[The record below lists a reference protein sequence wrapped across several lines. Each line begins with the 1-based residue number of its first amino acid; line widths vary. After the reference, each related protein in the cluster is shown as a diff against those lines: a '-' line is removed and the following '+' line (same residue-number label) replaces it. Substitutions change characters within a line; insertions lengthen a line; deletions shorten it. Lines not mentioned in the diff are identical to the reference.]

1 MSNFTPTVT
10 GTDVRARIQR
20 FGSYLS
26 GMVMPNIGAF
36 IAFGLITALFIPDG
50 WTPNARLAEMVG
62 PLITVLIPTLV
73 AYTGGRMVHGQR
85 GAVVGAVATFGA
97 IVAGSDLVTLKDGTT
112 ALGFGGQ
119 VMILAA
125 FILGPLSAYL
135 LKLFDK
141 AIADKVKAG
150 FEMLIDNFS
159 IGILGGILAIFG
171 YKVIEPLVGWITDRL
186 GDGVE
191 TLVSHSLLPVA
202 SIIIEPA
209 KVLFLNNAIN
219 HGVLTPLGA
228 ADVQDAGKSIL
239 FMLEANPGPGAGLL
253 LAYMLF
259 GPRSLRPTVPAA
271 LIIHFFGGIHEV
283 YFPYVLMKPKMVL
296 ATIAGGASGIAIF
309 QAFGVGL
316 TGPAAPGS
324 FIAFM
329 GVTARGDYPGV
340 ILGIA
345 VSAAVAFFVAGAL
358 FGFGRNSE
366 DEAGQTD
373 VEMTKAEES
382 VAATKARGKGTVPA
396 PTTSDTP
403 ATPVATRNEPL
414 EA

>member
-1 MSNFTPTVT
+1 MSNFTPAAT

-36 IAFGLITALFIPDG
+36 IAFGFITALFIPDG
-50 WTPNARLAEMVG
+50 WTPNADLAEMVG
-62 PLITVLIPTLV
+62 PMIVVLIPTLV

-85 GAVVGAVATFGA
+85 GAVIGAVATFGVV
-97 IVAGSDLVTLKDGTT
+97 VAAADPVAVGDGTSV
-112 ALGFGGQ
+112 LPFGGQ
-119 VMILAA
+119 VMILGA
-125 FILGPLSAYL
+125 FILGPLAAYI
-135 LKLFDK
+135 LKLFDNLV
-141 AIADKVKAG
+141 AGKVKAG

-159 IGILGGILAIFG
+159 IGILGGALAIFG
-171 YKVIEPLVGWITDRL
+171 YKVIEPIVGWITDRL

-191 TLVSHSLLPVA
+191 SLVENSLLPVA
-202 SIIIEPA
+202 SLIIEPA

-228 ADVQDAGKSIL
+228 AEVQEQGKSIL

-253 LAYMLF
+253 LAYLFF

-283 YFPYVLMKPKMVL
+283 YFPYVLMKPKLVL

-329 GVTARGDYPGV
+329 GVTAKGDYFGV

-358 FGFGRNSE
+358 FGFGHNSD
-366 DEAGQTD
+366 DEAGLTD
-373 VEMTKAEES
+373 VELTKAEES
-382 VAATKARGKGTVPA
+382 VAATKAQGKGTA
-396 PTTSDTP
+396 
-403 ATPVATRNEPL
+403 APVANRTEPL

>member
-1 MSNFTPTVT
+1 MSNFTPAAT

-36 IAFGLITALFIPDG
+36 IAFGFITALFIPDG
-50 WTPNARLAEMVG
+50 WTPNADLAEMVG
-62 PLITVLIPTLV
+62 PMIVVLIPTLV
-73 AYTGGRMVHGQR
+73 AYTGGKMVHGQR
-85 GAVVGAVATFGA
+85 GAVIGAVATFGA
-97 IVAGSDLVTLKDGTT
+97 VVAAADPVSLADGSTVLP
-112 ALGFGGQ
+112 FGGQ

-125 FILGPLSAYL
+125 FILGPLAAYL
-135 LKLFDK
+135 LKLFDRLVEG
-141 AIADKVKAG
+141 KVKAG

-159 IGILGGILAIFG
+159 IGILGGALAIFG
-171 YKVIEPLVGWITDRL
+171 YKVIEPIVGWITDRL

-191 TLVSHSLLPVA
+191 SLVSNNLLPVA

-228 ADVQDAGKSIL
+228 EDVQEKGKSIL

-253 LAYMLF
+253 LAYLFF

-283 YFPYVLMKPKMVL
+283 YFPYVLMKPKLVL

-329 GVTARGDYPGV
+329 GVTAKGDYFGV

-358 FGFGRNSE
+358 FGFGRNSD
-366 DEAGQTD
+366 DEGGLTD
-373 VEMTKAEES
+373 VELTKAEES
-382 VAATKARGKGTVPA
+382 VAATKAQGKGAIPA
-396 PTTSDTP
+396 P
-403 ATPVATRNEPL
+403 AEPVANRTEPL

>member
-1 MSNFTPTVT
+1 MSNFTPAAT

-36 IAFGLITALFIPDG
+36 IAFGFITALFIPDG
-50 WTPNARLAEMVG
+50 WTPNADLAEMVG

-85 GAVVGAVATFGA
+85 GAVIGAVATFGA
-97 IVAGSDLVTLKDGTT
+97 IVAAADPVALKDGTT
-112 ALGFGGQ
+112 ALPFGGQ

-125 FILGPLSAYL
+125 FILGPLAAYL
-135 LKLFDK
+135 LKLFDNLV
-141 AIADKVKAG
+141 AGKVKAG

-159 IGILGGILAIFG
+159 IGILGGLLAIFG
-171 YKVIEPLVGWITDRL
+171 YKVIEPIVSWITDRL

-228 ADVQDAGKSIL
+228 ADVQEKGKSIL

-253 LAYMLF
+253 LAYLFF

-271 LIIHFFGGIHEV
+271 LIIQFFGGIHEV
-283 YFPYVLMKPKMVL
+283 YFPYVLMKPKLVL

-329 GVTARGDYPGV
+329 GVTAKGDYPGV

-358 FGFGRNSE
+358 FGFGRNS
-366 DEAGQTD
+366 DDAAGLTD
-373 VEMTKAEES
+373 VELTKAEEA
-382 VAATKARGKGTVPA
+382 VAATKARGKGTVPV
-396 PTTSDTP
+396 PVE
-403 ATPVATRNEPL
+403 PVANRTEPL

>member
-1 MSNFTPTVT
+1 MSNFTPAAT
-10 GTDVRARIQR
+10 GTDARARIQR

-36 IAFGLITALFIPDG
+36 IAFGFITALFIPDG
-50 WTPNARLAEMVG
+50 WTPNADLAEMVG
-62 PLITVLIPTLV
+62 PMIVVLIPTLV

-85 GAVVGAVATFGA
+85 GAVIGAVATFGA
-97 IVAGSDLVTLKDGTT
+97 VVAAADPVSLADGSTVLP
-112 ALGFGGQ
+112 FGGQ

-125 FILGPLSAYL
+125 FILGPLAAYL
-135 LKLFDK
+135 LKLFDRLVEG
-141 AIADKVKAG
+141 KVKAG

-159 IGILGGILAIFG
+159 IGILGGVLAIFG
-171 YKVIEPLVGWITDRL
+171 YKVIEPIVGWITDRL

-191 TLVSHSLLPVA
+191 SLVNNSLLPAA
-202 SIIIEPA
+202 SVIIEPA

-219 HGVLTPLGA
+219 HGVLTPLGSA
-228 ADVQDAGKSIL
+228 EVQEQGKSIL

-253 LAYMLF
+253 LAYLFF

-283 YFPYVLMKPKMVL
+283 YFPYVLMKPKLVL

-329 GVTARGDYPGV
+329 GVTAKGDYPGV

-358 FGFGRNSE
+358 MGYGRNSD
-366 DEAGQTD
+366 DEAGLTD

-382 VAATKARGKGTVPA
+382 VAATKAQGKGKGTVPA
-396 PTTSDTP
+396 P
-403 ATPVATRNEPL
+403 AEPVANRTEPL

>member
-1 MSNFTPTVT
+1 MSNFTPAAT

-36 IAFGLITALFIPDG
+36 IAFGFITALFIPDG
-50 WTPNARLAEMVG
+50 WTPNADLAEMVG
-62 PLITVLIPTLV
+62 PMIVVLIPTLV
-73 AYTGGRMVHGQR
+73 AYTGGKMVHGQR
-85 GAVVGAVATFGA
+85 GAVIGAVATFGA
-97 IVAGSDLVTLKDGTT
+97 IVAAADPVSLDDGSSVLP
-112 ALGFGGQ
+112 FGGQ

-125 FILGPLSAYL
+125 FVLGPLAAYL
-135 LKLFDK
+135 LKLFDNLV
-141 AIADKVKAG
+141 AGKVKAG

-159 IGILGGILAIFG
+159 IGILGGALAIFG
-171 YKVIEPLVGWITDRL
+171 YKVIEPIVSWITDRL

-191 TLVSHSLLPVA
+191 SLVSNSLLPVA
-202 SIIIEPA
+202 SVIIEPA

-228 ADVQDAGKSIL
+228 AEVQEQGKSIL

-253 LAYMLF
+253 LAYLVF

-283 YFPYVLMKPKMVL
+283 YFPYVLMKPKLVL

-329 GVTARGDYPGV
+329 GVTAKGDYPGV

-358 FGFGRNSE
+358 MGYGRNSD
-366 DEAGQTD
+366 DEAGLTD

-382 VAATKARGKGTVPA
+382 VAATKAQGKGTIPA
-396 PTTSDTP
+396 PATPATP
-403 ATPVATRNEPL
+403 ATPVANRTEPL

>member
-1 MSNFTPTVT
+1 M
-10 GTDVRARIQR
+10 
-20 FGSYLS
+20 
-26 GMVMPNIGAF
+26 
-36 IAFGLITALFIPDG
+36 
-50 WTPNARLAEMVG
+50 
-62 PLITVLIPTLV
+62 
-73 AYTGGRMVHGQR
+73 
-85 GAVVGAVATFGA
+85 
-97 IVAGSDLVTLKDGTT
+97 
-112 ALGFGGQ
+112 
-119 VMILAA
+119 
-125 FILGPLSAYL
+125 
-135 LKLFDK
+135 
-141 AIADKVKAG
+141 
-150 FEMLIDNFS
+150 
-159 IGILGGILAIFG
+159 
-171 YKVIEPLVGWITDRL
+171 IEPIVGWITDRL

-191 TLVSHSLLPVA
+191 SLVNNSLLPVA

-228 ADVQDAGKSIL
+228 ADVQEKGKSIL

-253 LAYMLF
+253 LAYLFF

-283 YFPYVLMKPKMVL
+283 YFPYVLMKPKLVL

-329 GVTARGDYPGV
+329 GVTAKGDYFGV

-358 FGFGRNSE
+358 LGFGHNSD
-366 DEAGQTD
+366 DEEGLTD
-373 VEMTKAEES
+373 VELTKAEES
-382 VAATKARGKGTVPA
+382 VAATKAQGKGTA
-396 PTTSDTP
+396 
-403 ATPVATRNEPL
+403 APVANRTEPL

>member
-1 MSNFTPTVT
+1 MSNFTPAAT

-36 IAFGLITALFIPDG
+36 IAFGFITALFIPDG
-50 WTPNARLAEMVG
+50 WTPNADLAEMVG
-62 PLITVLIPTLV
+62 PMITVLIPTLV
-73 AYTGGRMVHGQR
+73 AYTGGKMVHGQR
-85 GAVVGAVATFGA
+85 GAVIGAVAVFGA
-97 IVAGSDLVTLKDGTT
+97 IVAGADSIAVGDGTT
-112 ALGFGGQ
+112 VLPFGGQ
-119 VMILAA
+119 VMILGA

-135 LKLFDK
+135 LKLFDNLV
-141 AIADKVKAG
+141 AGKVKAG

-159 IGILGGILAIFG
+159 IGILGGVLAIFG
-171 YKVIEPLVGWITDRL
+171 YKVIEPIVGWITDRL

-191 TLVSHSLLPVA
+191 SLVNNSLLPVA
-202 SIIIEPA
+202 SVIIEPA

-219 HGVLTPLGA
+219 HGVLTPLGSA
-228 ADVQDAGKSIL
+228 EVQEQGKSIL

-253 LAYMLF
+253 LAYLFF
-259 GPRSLRPTVPAA
+259 GPKSLRPTVPAA

-283 YFPYVLMKPKMVL
+283 YFPYVLMKPKLVL

-329 GVTARGDYPGV
+329 GVTAKGDYPGV

-358 FGFGRNSE
+358 FGFGRNSN
-366 DEAGQTD
+366 DEAGLTD
-373 VEMTKAEES
+373 VELTKAEES
-382 VAATKARGKGTVPA
+382 VAATKARGKGTVAAPA
-396 PTTSDTP
+396 GS
-403 ATPVATRNEPL
+403 VANRTEPL
-414 EA
+414 ET

>member
-1 MSNFTPTVT
+1 MSAFTPTAT
-10 GTDVRARIQR
+10 GTDARARIQR

-36 IAFGLITALFIPDG
+36 IAFGFITALFIPDG
-50 WTPNARLAEMVG
+50 WTPNADLAEMVG
-62 PLITVLIPTLV
+62 PMITVLIPTLV

-85 GAVVGAVATFGA
+85 GAVIGAVATFGA
-97 IVAGSDLVTLKDGTT
+97 IVAGADAVRAADGSFV
-112 ALGFGGQ
+112 LPFGGQ
-119 VMILAA
+119 VMILGA
-125 FILGPLSAYL
+125 FILGPLAAYL
-135 LKLFDK
+135 LKLFDRLVEG
-141 AIADKVKAG
+141 KVKAG

-159 IGILGGILAIFG
+159 IGILGGALAIFG
-171 YKVIEPLVGWITDRL
+171 YKVIEPIVGWITDRL

-191 TLVSHSLLPVA
+191 NLVSHSLLPLA
-202 SIIIEPA
+202 SVIIEPA

-228 ADVQDAGKSIL
+228 AEVQEQGKSIL

-253 LAYMLF
+253 VAYLFF

-271 LIIHFFGGIHEV
+271 LIIQFFGGIHEV
-283 YFPYVLMKPKMVL
+283 YFPYVLMKPKMIL

-329 GVTARGDYPGV
+329 GVTAKGDYPGV

-345 VSAAVAFFVAGAL
+345 VSATVSFFVAGAL
-358 FGFGRNSE
+358 FGFGRNSN
-366 DEAGQTD
+366 DEAGLTD
-373 VEMTKAEES
+373 VELTKAEES
-382 VAATKARGKGTVPA
+382 VAATKAQGKVNVPA
-396 PTTSDTP
+396 P
-403 ATPVATRNEPL
+403 AAPVANRTEPS

>member
-1 MSNFTPTVT
+1 MSNFTPAAT

-36 IAFGLITALFIPDG
+36 IAFGFITALFIPDG
-50 WTPNARLAEMVG
+50 WTPNADLAEMVG
-62 PLITVLIPTLV
+62 PMITVLIPTLV
-73 AYTGGRMVHGQR
+73 AYTGGKMVHGQR
-85 GAVVGAVATFGA
+85 GAVIGAVAVFGA
-97 IVAGSDLVTLKDGTT
+97 IVAGADSIAVGDGTT
-112 ALGFGGQ
+112 VLPFGGQ
-119 VMILAA
+119 VMILGA

-135 LKLFDK
+135 LKLFDNLV
-141 AIADKVKAG
+141 AGKVKAG

-159 IGILGGILAIFG
+159 IGILGGVLAIFG
-171 YKVIEPLVGWITDRL
+171 YKVIEPIVGWITDRL

-191 TLVSHSLLPVA
+191 SLVNNSLLPVA
-202 SIIIEPA
+202 SVIIEPA

-219 HGVLTPLGA
+219 HGVLTPLGSA
-228 ADVQDAGKSIL
+228 EVQEQGKSIL

-253 LAYMLF
+253 LAYLFF

-271 LIIHFFGGIHEV
+271 LIIQFFGGIHEV

-309 QAFGVGL
+309 QAFDVGL

-329 GVTARGDYPGV
+329 GVTAKGDYPGV

-358 FGFGRNSE
+358 FGFGRNSN
-366 DEAGQTD
+366 DEAGLTD
-373 VEMTKAEES
+373 VELTKAEES
-382 VAATKARGKGTVPA
+382 VAATKARGKGAVPA
-396 PTTSDTP
+396 P
-403 ATPVATRNEPL
+403 AEPVANRTEPL

>member
-1 MSNFTPTVT
+1 MSAFTPTAT
-10 GTDVRARIQR
+10 GTDARARIQR

-36 IAFGLITALFIPDG
+36 IAFGFITALFIPDG
-50 WTPNARLAEMVG
+50 WTPNADLAEMVG
-62 PLITVLIPTLV
+62 PMITVLIPTLV

-85 GAVVGAVATFGA
+85 GAVIGAVATFGA
-97 IVAGSDLVTLKDGTT
+97 IVAGADAVRAADGSFV
-112 ALGFGGQ
+112 LPFGGQ
-119 VMILAA
+119 VMILGA
-125 FILGPLSAYL
+125 FILGPLAAYL
-135 LKLFDK
+135 LKLFDRLVEG
-141 AIADKVKAG
+141 KVKAG

-159 IGILGGILAIFG
+159 IGILGGALAIFG
-171 YKVIEPLVGWITDRL
+171 YKVIEPIVGWITDRL

-191 TLVSHSLLPVA
+191 NLVSHSLLPLA
-202 SIIIEPA
+202 SVIIEPA

-228 ADVQDAGKSIL
+228 AEVQEQGKSIL

-253 LAYMLF
+253 VAYLFF

-271 LIIHFFGGIHEV
+271 LIIQFFGGIHEV
-283 YFPYVLMKPKMVL
+283 YFPYVLMKPKMIL

-329 GVTARGDYPGV
+329 GVTAKGDYPGV

-345 VSAAVAFFVAGAL
+345 VSATVSFFVAGAL
-358 FGFGRNSE
+358 FGFGSNSN
-366 DEAGQTD
+366 DEAGLTD
-373 VEMTKAEES
+373 VELTKAEES
-382 VAATKARGKGTVPA
+382 VAATKAQGKVNVPA
-396 PTTSDTP
+396 P
-403 ATPVATRNEPL
+403 AAPVANRTEPS

>member
-1 MSNFTPTVT
+1 MSNFTPAVT
-10 GTDVRARIQR
+10 GTDVRARVQR

-36 IAFGLITALFIPDG
+36 VAFGLITALFIDVG
-50 WTPNARLAEMVG
+50 WTPNAQLAEMVG
-62 PLITVLIPTLV
+62 PMITVLIPTLV
-73 AYTGGRMVHGQR
+73 AYTGGKMVHGQR
-85 GAVVGAVATFGA
+85 GAVIGAVAVFGA
-97 IVAGSDLVTLKDGTT
+97 IVAGADQVGLKDGTT
-112 ALGFGGQ
+112 VLPFGGQ
-119 VMILAA
+119 VMILGA
-125 FILGPLSAYL
+125 FILGPLSAYV
-135 LKLFDK
+135 LKMFDN
-141 AIADKVKAG
+141 AVAGKVKAG

-159 IGILGGILAIFG
+159 IGIIGGAFAIFG
-171 YKVIEPLVGWITDRL
+171 YKVIEPIVGWVTDRL

-191 TLVSHSLLPVA
+191 TLVSHSLLPAA
-202 SIIIEPA
+202 SLIIEPA

-219 HGVLTPLGA
+219 HGVLTPLGSA
-228 ADVQDAGKSIL
+228 EVQEAGKSVL

-253 LAYMLF
+253 LAYLFF

-283 YFPYVLMKPKMVL
+283 YFPYVLMKPKMIL

-329 GVTARGDYPGV
+329 GVTAKGDYPGV

-358 FGFGRNSE
+358 FGFGRNSN
-366 DEAGQTD
+366 DEGELTD
-373 VEMTKAEES
+373 VEMTKAEEA
-382 VAATKARGKGTVPA
+382 VAANKAKGKTVPA
-396 PTTSDTP
+396 P
-403 ATPVATRNEPL
+403 AAPVANRNEPL

>member
-1 MSNFTPTVT
+1 MSNFTPTAT
-10 GTDVRARIQR
+10 GSDVRARIQR
-20 FGSYLS
+20 FGSHLS

-36 IAFGLITALFIPDG
+36 IAFGFITALFIPDG
-50 WTPNARLAEMVG
+50 WTPNAALAEMVG

-85 GAVVGAVATFGA
+85 GAVIGAVATFGA
-97 IVAGSDLVTLKDGTT
+97 IVAAADPVALKDGTT
-112 ALGFGGQ
+112 ALPFGGQ
-119 VMILAA
+119 VMILGA
-125 FILGPLSAYL
+125 FVLGPLSAYL
-135 LKLFDK
+135 LKLFDNLV
-141 AIADKVKAG
+141 AGKVKAG

-171 YKVIEPLVGWITDRL
+171 YKVIEPVVGWITDRL
-186 GDGVE
+186 GDGVQ
-191 TLVSHSLLPVA
+191 TLVNHSLLPVA

-228 ADVQDAGKSIL
+228 ADVQRAGKSIL

-253 LAYMLF
+253 LAYLVF

-271 LIIHFFGGIHEV
+271 LIIQFFGGIHEV

-296 ATIAGGASGIAIF
+296 ATVAGGASGIAIF

-329 GVTARGDYPGV
+329 GVTAKGNYPGV

-345 VSAAVAFFVAGAL
+345 VSAAVSFVVAGAL
-358 FGFGRNSE
+358 FGFGHGSD
-366 DEAGQTD
+366 DEAGLTD

-382 VAATKARGKGTVPA
+382 VAATKAQGKGAVAAPA
-396 PTTSDTP
+396 
-403 ATPVATRNEPL
+403 ANRNEPL

>member
-1 MSNFTPTVT
+1 MSNFTPAAT

-50 WTPNARLAEMVG
+50 WTPNAQLAEMVG
-62 PLITVLIPTLV
+62 PMITVLIPTLV

-85 GAVVGAVATFGA
+85 GAVIGAVATFGA
-97 IVAGSDLVTLKDGTT
+97 VVAAAVPASLADGSTVLP
-112 ALGFGGQ
+112 FGGQ

-125 FILGPLSAYL
+125 FILGPLAAYI
-135 LKLFDK
+135 LKLFDRLVEG
-141 AIADKVKAG
+141 KVKAG

-159 IGILGGILAIFG
+159 IGILGGALAIFG
-171 YKVIEPLVGWITDRL
+171 YKVIEPIVGWITDRL

-191 TLVSHSLLPVA
+191 TLVSNSLLPVA

-228 ADVQDAGKSIL
+228 AEVQEQGKSIL

-253 LAYMLF
+253 LAYLIF

-283 YFPYVLMKPKMVL
+283 YFPYVLMKPKLVL

-329 GVTARGDYPGV
+329 GVTAKGDYPGV

-358 FGFGRNSE
+358 FGFGRNSD
-366 DEAGQTD
+366 DEAGLTD
-373 VEMTKAEES
+373 VELTKAEES
-382 VAATKARGKGTVPA
+382 VAATKAQGKGA
-396 PTTSDTP
+396 
-403 ATPVATRNEPL
+403 AAPVANRTEPL

>member
-1 MSNFTPTVT
+1 MSNFTPAAT

-36 IAFGLITALFIPDG
+36 IAFGFITALFIPDG
-50 WTPNARLAEMVG
+50 WTPNADLAEMVG
-62 PLITVLIPTLV
+62 PMITVLIPTLV

-85 GAVVGAVATFGA
+85 GAVIGAVATFGA
-97 IVAGSDLVTLKDGTT
+97 IVAAVDPVALKDGTT
-112 ALGFGGQ
+112 ALPFGGQ

-125 FILGPLSAYL
+125 FVLGPLAAYI
-135 LKLFDK
+135 LKLFDNLV
-141 AIADKVKAG
+141 AGKVKAG

-159 IGILGGILAIFG
+159 IGIIGGVLAIFG
-171 YKVIEPLVGWITDRL
+171 YKVIEPIVGWITDRL

-191 TLVSHSLLPVA
+191 SLVSHSLLPVA

-228 ADVQDAGKSIL
+228 ADVQESGKSIL

-253 LAYMLF
+253 LAYLFF
-259 GPRSLRPTVPAA
+259 GPKSLRPTVPAA
-271 LIIHFFGGIHEV
+271 LIIQFFGGIHEV

-309 QAFGVGL
+309 QLFDVGL

-329 GVTARGDYPGV
+329 GVTAKGDYVGV

-358 FGFGRNSE
+358 FGFGHNSD

-373 VEMTKAEES
+373 VELTKAEEA
-382 VAATKARGKGTVPA
+382 VAATKAQGKSTVSAPA
-396 PTTSDTP
+396 
-403 ATPVATRNEPL
+403 APVANRNEPQ

>member
-1 MSNFTPTVT
+1 MSAFTPTAT
-10 GTDVRARIQR
+10 GTDARARIQR

-36 IAFGLITALFIPDG
+36 IAFGFITALFIPDG
-50 WTPNARLAEMVG
+50 WTPNADLAEMVG
-62 PLITVLIPTLV
+62 PMITVLIPTLV

-85 GAVVGAVATFGA
+85 GAVIGAVATFGA
-97 IVAGSDLVTLKDGTT
+97 IVAGADAVRAADGSFV
-112 ALGFGGQ
+112 LPFGGQ
-119 VMILAA
+119 VMILGA
-125 FILGPLSAYL
+125 FILGPLAAYL
-135 LKLFDK
+135 LKLFDRLVEG
-141 AIADKVKAG
+141 KVKAG

-159 IGILGGILAIFG
+159 IGILGGALAIFG
-171 YKVIEPLVGWITDRL
+171 YKVIEPIVGWITDRL

-191 TLVSHSLLPVA
+191 NLVSHSLLPLA
-202 SIIIEPA
+202 SVIIEPA

-228 ADVQDAGKSIL
+228 AEVQEQGKSIL

-253 LAYMLF
+253 VAYLFF

-271 LIIHFFGGIHEV
+271 LIIQFFGGIHEV
-283 YFPYVLMKPKMVL
+283 YFPYVLMKPKMIL

-329 GVTARGDYPGV
+329 GVTAKGDYPGV

-345 VSAAVAFFVAGAL
+345 VSATVSFFVAGAL
-358 FGFGRNSE
+358 FGFGRNSN
-366 DEAGQTD
+366 DEAGLTD
-373 VEMTKAEES
+373 VELTKAEES
-382 VAATKARGKGTVPA
+382 VAATKAQGKVSVPA
-396 PTTSDTP
+396 P
-403 ATPVATRNEPL
+403 AAPVANRTEPS

>member
-1 MSNFTPTVT
+1 MSNFTPAAT

-36 IAFGLITALFIPDG
+36 IAFGFITALFIPDG
-50 WTPNARLAEMVG
+50 WTPNADLAEMVG
-62 PLITVLIPTLV
+62 PMIVVLIPTLV

-85 GAVVGAVATFGA
+85 GAVIGAVATFGA
-97 IVAGSDLVTLKDGTT
+97 VVAAADPVNLADGTT
-112 ALGFGGQ
+112 VLPFGGQ

-125 FILGPLSAYL
+125 FILGPLAAYL
-135 LKLFDK
+135 LKLFDRLVEG
-141 AIADKVKAG
+141 KVKAG

-159 IGILGGILAIFG
+159 IGILGGALAIFG
-171 YKVIEPLVGWITDRL
+171 YKVIEPIVGWITDRL

-191 TLVSHSLLPVA
+191 SLVSNSLLPVA

-228 ADVQDAGKSIL
+228 EDVQEKGKSIL

-253 LAYMLF
+253 LAYLFF

-283 YFPYVLMKPKMVL
+283 YFPYVLMKPKLVL

-329 GVTARGDYPGV
+329 GVTAKGDYFGV

-358 FGFGRNSE
+358 LGFGHNSD
-366 DEAGQTD
+366 DEAGLTD
-373 VEMTKAEES
+373 VELTKAEES
-382 VAATKARGKGTVPA
+382 VAATKAQGK
-396 PTTSDTP
+396 
-403 ATPVATRNEPL
+403 ATVATRNEPL

>member
-20 FGSYLS
+20 FGGYLS

-36 IAFGLITALFIPDG
+36 IAFGFITALFIPDG
-50 WTPNARLAEMVG
+50 WTPNADLAEMVG
-62 PLITVLIPTLV
+62 PMIVVLIPTLV
-73 AYTGGRMVHGQR
+73 AYTGGKMVHGQR
-85 GAVVGAVATFGA
+85 GAVIGAVATFGA
-97 IVAGSDLVTLKDGTT
+97 IVAAADPVAVGDGTSV
-112 ALGFGGQ
+112 LPFGGQ
-119 VMILAA
+119 VMILGA
-125 FILGPLSAYL
+125 FVLGPLSAYL
-135 LKLFDK
+135 LKLFDNLV
-141 AIADKVKAG
+141 AGKVKAG

-159 IGILGGILAIFG
+159 IGILGGLLAIFG
-171 YKVIEPLVGWITDRL
+171 YKVIEPVVGWITDRL

-191 TLVSHSLLPVA
+191 SLVSNSLLPIA
-202 SIIIEPA
+202 SVIIEPA

-228 ADVQDAGKSIL
+228 AEVQEQGKSIL

-253 LAYMLF
+253 LAYLFF

-283 YFPYVLMKPKMVL
+283 YFPYVLMKPKLIL

-309 QAFGVGL
+309 QAFDVGL

-329 GVTARGDYPGV
+329 GVTAKGDYPGV
-340 ILGIA
+340 VLGIA

-358 FGFGRNSE
+358 FGFGHNSD

-382 VAATKARGKGTVPA
+382 VAATKAQGKG
-396 PTTSDTP
+396 
-403 ATPVATRNEPL
+403 TPVATPAAPVANRNEPL